1 MKHVN
6 MTITIPEELRARI
19 KSTKHINWSEVARKT
34 FEEEIK
40 KIERRKAAE
49 EMDKLREESKIKWDG
64 VEEVRKWRCSQI

>member
-6 MTITIPEELRARI
+6 MTITIPVELREKI
-19 KSTKHINWSEVARKT
+19 KSTKDINWSEVARKT

-64 VEEVRKWRCSQI
+64 VGEVRKWRKSL